1 MWEQL
6 EGYRNHFL
14 QKEIKDVMKP
24 SSINCLQT
32 KGKEGS
38 PLVCAQPEHKVSVL
52 IDSNESE
59 LEPTRLLQ
67 QISTALPR

>member
-14 QKEIKDVMKP
+14 QSDFKDVMKP

-32 KGKEGS
+32 KGKEGF
-38 PLVCAQPEHKVSVL
+38 PLVCAQLDINYPF
-52 IDSNESE
+52 
-59 LEPTRLLQ
+59 
-67 QISTALPR
+67 

>member
-14 QKEIKDVMKP
+14 QKDIKDVMKP

-38 PLVCAQPEHKVSVL
+38 QLVCAHL
-52 IDSNESE
+52 DY
-59 LEPTRLLQ
+59 
-67 QISTALPR
+67 